1 MKTLIISLGI
11 FIAIGLTIALYL
23 NSQVP
28 AQPDQENPKP
38 ASTHSKN
45 SFEEISLAPPSIK
58 PSISKK
64 VSGMT
69 IEERITQ
76 LLYVGIEGTSLS
88 TSEKQMISEGR
99 VGGVIFLGRNITSSP
114 QFKKLVEEVKN
125 ANSKNP
131 TPLFL
136 GVDEEGGTVSR
147 IPNPMKK
154 LPSSYRIGEENDADL
169 AFTAGKLLAQKVKAF
184 GLNMNFAPVM
194 DINNN
199 PGNQVI
205 GKRSFGDTPERV
217 SRMGIPE
224 MKGIKSEGIVPVL
237 KHFPGHG
244 DTSVDSHINL
254 PVIKKSL
261 SQINQFELIPFKEAI
276 NEGADAVMMAHILFP
291 ELDDQYPA
299 TFSKT
304 IIQNVLRKQSK
315 FDGLVITD
323 DMAMG
328 AISKNFGTNEA
339 TIRSIQAGS
348 DMVLMTDTRNGNFN
362 EVKNALLQAVKKGT
376 ISTEQINDS
385 VARILRVKQD
395 YHLSKL
401 PQSDLNVKDFN
412 EKVEEI
418 HQQLN

>member
-1 MKTLIISLGI
+1 MKTLIIFLGI
-11 FIAIGLTIALYL
+11 LIIIGLPITIYL
-23 NSQVP
+23 NSQIP
-28 AQPDQENPKP
+28 TQPDQVNTNP
-38 ASTHSKN
+38 ASSHSKN
-45 SFEEISLAPPSIK
+45 SFNGISLAPPTIE
-58 PSISKK
+58 PAISKK
-64 VSGMT
+64 VSGMP

-76 LLYVGIEGTSLS
+76 LLYVGINGTSLS
-88 TSEKQMISEGR
+88 KSEKQMISDGR
-99 VGGVIFLGRNITSSP
+99 VGGVIFLGRNITSRT
-114 QFKKLVEEVKN
+114 QFQKLIEEVKK
-125 ANSKNP
+125 ANSANP

-136 GVDEEGGTVSR
+136 GVDEEGGPVSR

-154 LPSSYRIGEENDADL
+154 LPSSYKIGEENDVDL
-169 AFTAGKLLAQKVKAF
+169 AYKVGKVLAQKVKAF

-205 GKRSFGDTPERV
+205 GNRSFGDNPERV
-217 SRMGIPE
+217 KRMGISE
-224 MKGIKSEGIVPVL
+224 MEGIKSEGIVPVL

-261 SQINQFELIPFKEAI
+261 SQINQFELVPFKKAI

-291 ELDDQYPA
+291 ELDAQYPA

-315 FDGLVITD
+315 FNGLVITD

-328 AISKNFGTNEA
+328 AISKNFGTNES
-339 TIRSIQAGS
+339 TIRAIQAGA

-362 EVKNALLQAVKKGT
+362 EVKNALSQAVEKGT
-376 ISTEQINDS
+376 ISTEQLNDS
-385 VARILRVKQD
+385 VARILRIKQD
-395 YHLSKL
+395 YHLSRT
-401 PQSDLNVKDFN
+401 PQSELNVKDLN
-412 EKVEEI
+412 DKVEEI
-418 HQQLN
+418 YQQLK